1 MAWRMSG
8 QPPIFGPAT
17 PRRERLLALGQ
28 DGPMEHNPDAPWYG
42 RLHWQV
48 LTAMVVGA
56 LFGFV
61 GGEPMADRVGW
72 IGDLF
77 MKLLRMVI
85 VPLVL
90 TSIISGVASVGGG
103 RSLGRLFSKTM
114 GYYVLSS
121 FLAAFV
127 GLLMVNLIRP
137 GVGANLTGTD
147 QQALPELSTPES
159 PIQLLL
165 DIVPQNVVQAAATA
179 DMLALI
185 FFCIVFGAALSTL
198 PDKSRR
204 PLVEF
209 FDALFHVMMTLTSG
223 IIKFLPIGVFALIT
237 RMIGTTGF
245 DAFRPLAMYA
255 LTIFSGVTIH
265 FFVSLPIL
273 LILLGRISPRIHFAN
288 MREPLLIAFST
299 SSSGATLPVTMNVVE
314 EKVGVSN
321 KIASFVLPMGATI
334 NMDGTAVFEC
344 AGALFIAQAMGFDLT
359 IMQQGIVVL
368 TALLA
373 SIGAAAVPSAGL
385 VVIFIVLGAIGLEGP
400 DVNVIVG
407 SMLAIDRPLD
417 MYRTAANVF
426 SDSCGAAIIAR
437 SEGETG
443 VDTEV
448 R

>member
-1 MAWRMSG
+1 
-8 QPPIFGPAT
+8 
-17 PRRERLLALGQ
+17 
-28 DGPMEHNPDAPWYG
+28 MEHNPDAPWYG

-48 LTAMVVGA
+48 LIAMVLGA
-56 LFGFV
+56 LLGYV
-61 GGEPMADRVGW
+61 GGEPIANRIGW
-72 IGDLF
+72 IGTLF
-77 MKLLRMVI
+77 MRLLRMVI

-137 GVGANLTGTD
+137 GVDADLTGVD
-147 QQALPELSTPES
+147 QEVFELSTPDS
-159 PIQLLL
+159 AVQLLL
-165 DIVPQNVVQAAATA
+165 DIVPQNVFQAAATA

-185 FFCIVFGAALSTL
+185 FFCIVFGAALSAL
-198 PDKSRR
+198 PDKTRK

-209 FDALFHVMMTLTSG
+209 FDALFHVMMKLTSG

-237 RMIGTTGF
+237 LMVGTTGF
-245 DAFRPLAMYA
+245 DAFVPLAKYA
-255 LTIFSGVTIH
+255 ATIFSGVSIH
-265 FFVSLPIL
+265 FFVTLPIL
-273 LILLGRISPRIHFAN
+273 LIVLGRISPRIHFAN

-299 SSSGATLPVTMNVVE
+299 SSSAATLPVTMNVVE

-321 KIASFVLPMGATI
+321 KIASFVLPMGATV

-344 AGALFIAQAMGFDLT
+344 AGALFIAQAMGFDLS
-359 IMQQGIVVL
+359 IMSQGIVVL

-400 DVNVIVG
+400 AVDVIVG

-417 MYRTAANVF
+417 MYRTAVNVF

-437 SEGETG
+437 SEGEAG

>member
-1 MAWRMSG
+1 
-8 QPPIFGPAT
+8 
-17 PRRERLLALGQ
+17 
-28 DGPMEHNPDAPWYG
+28 MEHNPDAPWYG
-42 RLHWQV
+42 QLHWQV

>member
-1 MAWRMSG
+1 
-8 QPPIFGPAT
+8 
-17 PRRERLLALGQ
+17 
-28 DGPMEHNPDAPWYG
+28 MEHDLNLPWYH

-48 LTAMVVGA
+48 LLAMVLGA
-56 LFGFV
+56 VTGAVF
-61 GGEPMADRVGW
+61 GEPAAARLGW

-103 RSLGRLFSKTM
+103 RAIGRLFSKTL

-121 FLAAFV
+121 FFAAMV

-137 GVGANLTGTD
+137 GVGANMLRASS
-147 QQALPELSTPES
+147 QELPELETAGTPVE
-159 PIQLLL
+159 LLL
-165 DIVPQNVVQAAATA
+165 DIVPENVIQAAASA
-179 DMLALI
+179 DMLAII
-185 FFCIVFGAALSTL
+185 FFCIVFGASITTL
-198 PDKSRR
+198 PDRTR
-204 PLVEF
+204 VILTDI
-209 FDALFHVMMTLTSG
+209 FDALFHTMMALTSG

-237 RMIGTTGF
+237 RMVGTTGF
-245 DAFRPLAMYA
+245 EAFEPLAMYA

-265 FFVSLPIL
+265 LFVTLPLL
-273 LILLGRISPRIHFAN
+273 LIVLGRISPRIHFAN
-288 MREPLLIAFST
+288 MREPLLVAFST
-299 SSSGATLPVTMNVVE
+299 SSSGATLPVTMSVVE

-321 KIASFVLPMGATI
+321 KVSSFVIPMGATV

-344 AGALFIAQAMGFDLT
+344 AGALFIAQVLGFDLT
-359 IMQQGIVVL
+359 ILQQGIVVL

-385 VVIFIVLGAIGLEGP
+385 VIIFIVLEAIGLRGP

-417 MYRTAANVF
+417 MYRTAVNVF

-437 SEGETG
+437 SEGETE

>member
-1 MAWRMSG
+1 
-8 QPPIFGPAT
+8 
-17 PRRERLLALGQ
+17 
-28 DGPMEHNPDAPWYG
+28 MEHNPDAPWYS

-48 LTAMVVGA
+48 LIAMAVGA
-56 LFGFV
+56 LV
-61 GGEPMADRVGW
+61 GAVFGEPMADRVGW

-103 RSLGRLFSKTM
+103 RALGRLFSKTM

-121 FLAAFV
+121 FLAASV
-127 GLLMVNLIRP
+127 GLLMVNFIRP

-147 QQALPELSTPES
+147 QQELPDLATPDS
-159 PIQLLL
+159 AVQLLL
-165 DIVPQNVVQAAATA
+165 DIVPQNVIQAAATA

-185 FFCIVFGAALSTL
+185 FFCIVFGAALTTL
-198 PDKSRR
+198 PDKTRE
-204 PLVEF
+204 PLVQF
-209 FDALFHVMMTLTSG
+209 FDALFHVMMNLTSG

-237 RMIGTTGF
+237 RMVGTTGF

-255 LTIFSGVTIH
+255 LTIGSGVTIH
-265 FFVSLPIL
+265 FLVSLPIL
-273 LILLGRISPRIHFAN
+273 LIVLGRISPRIHFLN

-299 SSSGATLPVTMNVVE
+299 SSSGATLPVTMKVVE

-321 KIASFVLPMGATI
+321 KIASFVLPMGATV

-344 AGALFIAQAMGFDLT
+344 AGALFIAQALGFDLS
-359 IMQQGIVVL
+359 IIQQGIVVL

-385 VVIFIVLGAIGLEGP
+385 VVIFIVLEAIGLRGP

-407 SMLAIDRPLD
+407 SMLAIDRPLE
-417 MYRTAANVF
+417 MYRTAVNVF
-426 SDSCGAAIIAR
+426 SDSCGAAVIAR
-437 SEGETG
+437 SEGEAG

>member
-1 MAWRMSG
+1 MERCTSSGAPSARVAWSAA
-8 QPPIFGPAT
+8 F
-17 PRRERLLALGQ
+17 
-28 DGPMEHNPDAPWYG
+28 
-42 RLHWQV
+42 
-48 LTAMVVGA
+48 
-56 LFGFV
+56 
-61 GGEPMADRVGW
+61 
-72 IGDLF
+72 
-77 MKLLRMVI
+77 I

-103 RSLGRLFSKTM
+103 RALGRLFSKTM

-121 FLAAFV
+121 FLAASV

-147 QQALPELSTPES
+147 QQVLPELSTPDS

-165 DIVPQNVVQAAATA
+165 DIVPQNVIQAAATG

-185 FFCIVFGAALSTL
+185 FFCIVFGAALTTL
-198 PDKSRR
+198 PDKTRE
-204 PLVEF
+204 PLVQF
-209 FDALFHVMMTLTSG
+209 FEALFHVMMNLTSG

-237 RMIGTTGF
+237 RMVGTTGF

-265 FFVSLPIL
+265 FFVTLPIL
-273 LILLGRISPRIHFAN
+273 LIVLARISPRIHFAN
-288 MREPLLIAFST
+288 MREALLIAFST
-299 SSSGATLPVTMNVVE
+299 SSSGATLPVTMKVVE

-321 KIASFVLPMGATI
+321 KIASFVLPMGATV

-344 AGALFIAQAMGFDLT
+344 AGALFIAQALGFDLT

-368 TALLA
+368 VALLA

-385 VVIFIVLGAIGLEGP
+385 VVIFIVLEAIGLEGP
-400 DVNVIVG
+400 NVNVIVG

-417 MYRTAANVF
+417 MYRTAVNIF

-443 VDTEV
+443 VDTEI